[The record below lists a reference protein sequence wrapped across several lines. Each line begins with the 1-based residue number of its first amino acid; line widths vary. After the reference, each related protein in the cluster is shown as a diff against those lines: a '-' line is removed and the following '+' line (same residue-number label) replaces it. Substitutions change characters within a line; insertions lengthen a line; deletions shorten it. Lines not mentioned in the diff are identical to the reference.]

1 MDYLRKQKERNARG
15 NKKENIEVYDER
27 TGTGIERD
35 EVPKLVKEKIDVMGD
50 DEIVFRKILQQA
62 NNEEASRAENPIF
75 VGEDETVMDD
85 KEVVL
90 REKRQF
96 NEVSRAE
103 DPIFVRKDED
113 VKEDVYII
121 ELQDQKIKTLV
132 KKLIDTRFIQRSSK
146 KYSEEFKA
154 VNGKRK

>member
-1 MDYLRKQKERNARG
+1 M
-15 NKKENIEVYDER
+15 
-27 TGTGIERD
+27 
-35 EVPKLVKEKIDVMGD
+35 
-50 DEIVFRKILQQA
+50 QQA
-62 NNEEASRAENPIF
+62 NNEEASRAEHPIF

-132 KKLIDTRFIQRSSK
+132 KKSIDTRFNGGVQRSTRRSSK
-146 KYSEEFKA
+146 
-154 VNGKRK
+154 R